1 MAAALP
7 ALVIIEL
14 NFVYE
19 GDDNELKRNDE
30 FMTFE
35 FNLFNRFCS
44 QWLVLLLFWKYQ
56 FIWGTTNSNSR
67 NNELANVN

>member
-44 QWLVLLLFWKYQ
+44 Q
-56 FIWGTTNSNSR
+56 
-67 NNELANVN
+67 